1 MTLWEVFSKGGPV
14 MWPLI
19 ACSIIALTIMIER
32 LFTLRRGKII
42 PQDLIE
48 EVERLIS
55 MGRLG
60 DIEQLLK
67 KSSSPICPVILAAVR
82 NAGNRRE
89 IVREYMEEAGATE
102 AYTMER
108 YIDILGIISAIAPLL
123 GFLGTATGMISSFRA
138 MSTMGNHSS
147 QLLASGISD
156 ALITTVIGLAI
167 AIPVYVCY
175 RILVAKSDHL
185 LLEMEM
191 TSARILEYLK
201 GADHE
206 VQAE

>member
-1 MTLWEVFSKGGPV
+1 MTLWEVFIKGGPV
-14 MWPLI
+14 MWPLF

-42 PQDLIE
+42 PRDLIE

-67 KSSSPICPVILAAVR
+67 KSSSPLCPVILAAVR
-82 NAGNRRE
+82 NAGSRRE

-123 GFLGTATGMISSFRA
+123 GFLGTATGMVSSFRA
-138 MSTMGNHSS
+138 MSTMGSHSS